1 MGTLETI
8 ARVMHGNFENA
19 TDAEKLAAVRDVTLA
34 CSVAAAAVTVQP
46 VPLLDI
52 ALLAPVHVGMV
63 QAIGQVHGHKLDAK
77 SVVEMLA
84 TFGGTMVT
92 RSILGSVVKVIP
104 VFGWAASASMAYA
117 MTYAIGEV
125 SHCYFAS
132 GRGLSSTQLRSMF
145 RSVYDAKRAEKAEAA
160 KANETLKEKLR
171 QITDAYEAG
180 LLTAEEY
187 REKKEQVL
195 KEL

>member
-1 MGTLETI
+1 MGYLETI
-8 ARVMHGNFENA
+8 ARVMHGNFEHA
-19 TDAEKLAAVRDVTLA
+19 TDAEKLAAVRDVTIV
-34 CSVAAAAVTVQP
+34 CSVGAAAVTVQP

-77 SVVEMLA
+77 SVVEVLA
-84 TFGGTMVT
+84 TFGGTLVT

-132 GRGLSSTQLRSMF
+132 GRGLSSSQLRTMF

-160 KANETLKEKLR
+160 KANETLKDKLR
-171 QITDAYEAG
+171 QLTDAYEAG

-195 KEL
+195 KDM

>member
-1 MGTLETI
+1 MGYLETI
-8 ARVMHGNFENA
+8 ARVMHGNFEHA
-19 TDAEKLAAVRDVTLA
+19 TDAEKLAAVRDVTVV
-34 CSVAAAAVTVQP
+34 CSVGAAAVTVQP

-52 ALLAPVHVGMV
+52 ALLAPIHVGMV

-84 TFGGTMVT
+84 TFGGTLVT

-132 GRGLSSTQLRSMF
+132 GRGLSSSQLRTMF
-145 RSVYDAKRAEKAEAA
+145 RSVYDAKRAEKADAA
-160 KANETLKEKLR
+160 KANETLKDKLR

-195 KEL
+195 KEM

>member
-34 CSVAAAAVTVQP
+34 CSVAAAAITVQP

>member
-1 MGTLETI
+1 MGYLETI
-8 ARVMHGNFENA
+8 ARVMHGNFESA
-19 TDAEKLAAVRDVTLA
+19 TEPERLAAVRDVTIV

-52 ALLAPVHVGMV
+52 ALLAPIHIGMV
-63 QAIGQVHGHKLDAK
+63 QAIAQVHGHKLDAK
-77 SVVEMLA
+77 SVVEVLA
-84 TFGGTMVT
+84 TFGGTLVT

-125 SHCYFAS
+125 SHCYFLS
-132 GRGLSSTQLRSMF
+132 GRGLSSSQLRSMF
-145 RSVYDAKRAEKAEAA
+145 RSVYDAKRAEKAGAA
-160 KANETLKEKLR
+160 RANETLKEKLR
-171 QITDAYEAG
+171 QITDAFEAG
-180 LLTAEEY
+180 LLTEEEY

>member
-1 MGTLETI
+1 MGYLETI
-8 ARVMHGNFENA
+8 ARVMHGNFEHAN
-19 TDAEKLAAVRDVTLA
+19 DAEKLAAVRDVTIV

-46 VPLLDI
+46 VPLLDV
-52 ALLAPVHVGMV
+52 ALLAPIHVGMV

-77 SVVEMLA
+77 SVVEVLA
-84 TFGGTMVT
+84 TFGGTVVT

-104 VFGWAASASMAYA
+104 FFGWAASASMAYA

-132 GRGLSSTQLRSMF
+132 GRGLSSSQLRSMF
-145 RSVYDAKRAEKAEAA
+145 RSVYDAKRAEKSEAA
-160 KANETLKEKLR
+160 RANETLKDKLR

-187 REKKEQVL
+187 REKKEQIL
-195 KEL
+195 KGL

>member
-1 MGTLETI
+1 MGYLETI

-19 TDAEKLAAVRDVTLA
+19 TDADKLAAVRDVTVV
-34 CSVAAAAVTVQP
+34 CSVAAAAAAVQP

-52 ALLAPVHVGMV
+52 ALIAPIHVAMV

-77 SVVEMLA
+77 SVVEVLA
-84 TFGGTMVT
+84 TFGGSIVT
-92 RSILGSVVKVIP
+92 RSVLGSVVKFIP

-132 GRGLSSTQLRSMF
+132 GRGLSSSELRSMF
-145 RSVYDAKRAEKAEAA
+145 RSVYDAKRAEKVSAA
-160 KANETLKEKLR
+160 KGSDTLTERLR
-171 QITDAYEAG
+171 QVTQAYESG
-180 LLTAEEY
+180 LLTEEEY
-187 REKKEQVL
+187 RKKKEDVL
-195 KEL
+195 KDL

>member
-19 TDAEKLAAVRDVTLA
+19 TDAEKLAAVRDVTVA
-34 CSVAAAAVTVQP
+34 CSVAAAAITVQP

-84 TFGGTMVT
+84 TFGGTIVT

-132 GRGLSSTQLRSMF
+132 GRGLSSIQLRSMF
-145 RSVYDAKRAEKAEAA
+145 RSVYDAKRAEKAAAA

>member
-1 MGTLETI
+1 MGYLETI
-8 ARVMHGNFENA
+8 ARVMHGNFESA
-19 TDAEKLAAVRDVTLA
+19 TGPEKLAAVRDVTIV

-52 ALLAPVHVGMV
+52 ALLAPIHVGMV

-77 SVVEMLA
+77 SVVEVLA
-84 TFGGTMVT
+84 TFGGTIVT
-92 RSILGSVVKVIP
+92 RSILGSVVKIIP

-125 SHCYFAS
+125 SHCYFQS
-132 GRGLSSTQLRSMF
+132 GRGLSSSQLRSMF
-145 RSVYDAKRAEKAEAA
+145 RAVYDAKRAEKAGAA

-180 LLTAEEY
+180 LLTEEEY
-187 REKKEQVL
+187 REKKEQAL

>member
-1 MGTLETI
+1 MGYLETL
-8 ARVMHGNFENA
+8 ARVMHGNFDHA
-19 TDAEKLAAVRDVTLA
+19 TDAEKLGAVRDVTLV

-52 ALLAPVHVGMV
+52 ALLAPIHIGMV

-84 TFGGTMVT
+84 TFGGSIVT
-92 RSILGSVVKVIP
+92 RGVLGSVVKVIP

-132 GRGLSSTQLRSMF
+132 GRGLSSAQLRNMF
-145 RSVYDAKRAEKAEAA
+145 RSVYDAKRTEKADSA
-160 KANETLKEKLR
+160 KTNETLKEKLR
-171 QITDAYEAG
+171 QVTDAYEAG
-180 LLTAEEY
+180 LLSEEEY
-187 REKKEQVL
+187 RKKKEDVL

>member
-1 MGTLETI
+1 MGYLETI

-19 TDAEKLAAVRDVTLA
+19 TDAEKLAAVRDVTVV

-52 ALLAPVHVGMV
+52 ALLAPVQVTMV

-77 SVVEMLA
+77 SVVEVLA
-84 TFGGTMVT
+84 TFGGTIVT

-125 SHCYFAS
+125 SHCYFTS
-132 GRGLSSTQLRSMF
+132 GRGLSSSQLRSMF
-145 RSVYDAKRAEKAEAA
+145 RSVYDAKRAEKTAAA
-160 KANETLKEKLR
+160 KANETLKERLR
-171 QITDAYEAG
+171 QVTEAYESG
-180 LLTAEEY
+180 LLTEEEY
-187 REKKEQVL
+187 RKEKEEVL
-195 KEL
+195 AAL

>member
-1 MGTLETI
+1 VGYLETI
-8 ARVMHGNFENA
+8 SRVMHGSFENA
-19 TDAEKLAAVRDVTLA
+19 TDAEKLGAVRDVTIV

-52 ALLAPVHVGMV
+52 ALLAPIHIAMV

-84 TFGGTMVT
+84 TFGGSLVT
-92 RSILGSVVKVIP
+92 RSVLGSVVKVIP

-125 SHCYFAS
+125 SHCYFTS

-145 RSVYDAKRAEKAEAA
+145 RSVYDAKRAEKTEAA
-160 KANETLKEKLR
+160 RANETLKERLR
-171 QITDAYEAG
+171 QVTDAYEAG
-180 LLTAEEY
+180 LLTEDEY
-187 REKKEQVL
+187 RKKKEDVL

>member
-1 MGTLETI
+1 MGYLETI

-19 TDAEKLAAVRDVTLA
+19 TDADKLAAVRDVTVV

-52 ALLAPVHVGMV
+52 ALLAPIHVMMV

-77 SVVEMLA
+77 SVVETLA
-84 TFGGTMVT
+84 TFGGSIVT
-92 RSILGSVVKVIP
+92 RSVLGSVVKVIP

-125 SHCYFAS
+125 SHCYFMS
-132 GRGLSSTQLRSMF
+132 GRGLSSSQLRSMF
-145 RSVYDAKRAEKAEAA
+145 RAVYDAKRAEKTAAA
-160 KANETLKEKLR
+160 KANETLKERLR
-171 QITDAYEAG
+171 QVTEAYESG
-180 LLTAEEY
+180 LLTEEEY
-187 REKKEQVL
+187 RKKKEDVL
-195 KEL
+195 GDL

>member
-1 MGTLETI
+1 MGYLETL
-8 ARVMHGNFENA
+8 ARVMHGNFDHA
-19 TDAEKLAAVRDVTLA
+19 TDAEKHEAVRDVTLV

-52 ALLAPVHVGMV
+52 ALLAPIHIGMV

-84 TFGGTMVT
+84 TFGGSIVT
-92 RSILGSVVKVIP
+92 RSVLGSVVKVIP
-104 VFGWAASASMAYA
+104 IFGWAASASMAYA

-132 GRGLSSTQLRSMF
+132 GRGLSSAQLRSMF
-145 RSVYDAKRAEKAEAA
+145 RSVYDSKRAEKADAA
-160 KANETLKEKLR
+160 KTNETLKDKLR
-171 QITDAYEAG
+171 QVTDAYEAG
-180 LLTAEEY
+180 FLSEEEY
-187 REKKEQVL
+187 RKKKEDVL

>member
-1 MGTLETI
+1 MGYLETI

-19 TDAEKLAAVRDVTLA
+19 TDAEKLAAVRDVTVV

-52 ALLAPVHVGMV
+52 ALLAPVHVTMV

-77 SVVEMLA
+77 SVVEVLA
-84 TFGGTMVT
+84 TFGGSIVT
-92 RSILGSVVKVIP
+92 RSVLGSVVKVIP

-125 SHCYFAS
+125 SHCYFTS
-132 GRGLSSTQLRSMF
+132 GRGLSSSQLRSMF
-145 RSVYDAKRAEKAEAA
+145 RAVYDAKRAEKTAAA
-160 KANETLKEKLR
+160 KANETLKERLR
-171 QITDAYEAG
+171 QVTEAWESG
-180 LLTAEEY
+180 LLTEEEY
-187 REKKEQVL
+187 RKKKEEVL
-195 KEL
+195 GDL

>member
-1 MGTLETI
+1 MGYLETI
-8 ARVMHGNFENA
+8 ARVMHGNFAGA
-19 TDAEKLAAVRDVTLA
+19 TDADKLAAVRDVTVV

-52 ALLAPVHVGMV
+52 ALLAPIHVGMV

-84 TFGGTMVT
+84 TFGGLIVT
-92 RSILGSVVKVIP
+92 RSIVGSVLKVIP

-125 SHCYFAS
+125 SHGYFAS
-132 GRGLSSTQLRSMF
+132 GRGMSSTQLRSMF
-145 RSVYDAKRAEKAEAA
+145 RSVYETKRAEKADAA
-160 KANETLKEKLR
+160 KSNEALKDKLR
-171 QITDAYEAG
+171 QVTEAYEAG
-180 LLTAEEY
+180 LLSEDEF
-187 REKKEQVL
+187 RKKKEDVL
-195 KEL
+195 REL

>member
-1 MGTLETI
+1 MGYLETI

-19 TDAEKLAAVRDVTLA
+19 TEPEKLGAVRDVTIV

-52 ALLAPVHVGMV
+52 ALLAPIHIAMV

-77 SVVEMLA
+77 SVVEVLA
-84 TFGGTMVT
+84 TFGGSIVT

-125 SHCYFAS
+125 SHCYFTS

-145 RSVYDAKRAEKAEAA
+145 RSVYDAKRTEKGEAA
-160 KANETLKEKLR
+160 RANETLKEKLR
-171 QITDAYEAG
+171 QVTDAYEAG
-180 LLTAEEY
+180 LLTEEEY
-187 REKKEQVL
+187 RKKKEDVL
-195 KEL
+195 KDL

>member
-19 TDAEKLAAVRDVTLA
+19 TDAEKLAAVRDVTVA
-34 CSVAAAAVTVQP
+34 CSVAAAAITVQP

-84 TFGGTMVT
+84 TFGGTIVT

-145 RSVYDAKRAEKAEAA
+145 RSVYDAKRTEKAAA
-160 KANETLKEKLR
+160 AQANETLKEKLR

>member
-1 MGTLETI
+1 MGYLETI
-8 ARVMHGNFENA
+8 ARVMHGNFESA
-19 TDAEKLAAVRDVTLA
+19 TDPEKLAAVRDVTIV

-52 ALLAPVHVGMV
+52 ALLAPIHVGMV

-77 SVVEMLA
+77 SVVEVLA
-84 TFGGTMVT
+84 TFGGTIVT

-117 MTYAIGEV
+117 MTYAVGEV
-125 SHCYFAS
+125 SHCYFQS
-132 GRGLSSTQLRSMF
+132 GRGLSSSQLRTMF
-145 RSVYDAKRAEKAEAA
+145 RSVYDAKRAEKAETA

-171 QITDAYEAG
+171 QVTDAYEAG
-180 LLTAEEY
+180 LLTEEEY